1 MDWLKVNRERLSQQ
15 AAKSAFGY
23 PPDER
28 SSDLDEGDL
37 EEIEQFSK
45 EIRRY
50 LQILYNCLKVG
61 SWDAMDEVRRKSLF
75 PMNRDSWL
83 YVEALKFIKNQKV
96 SQELQYQEARELILF
111 LDYLI
116 GAIPSRF

>member
-1 MDWLKVNRERLSQQ
+1 
-15 AAKSAFGY
+15 
-23 PPDER
+23 
-28 SSDLDEGDL
+28 
-37 EEIEQFSK
+37 
-45 EIRRY
+45 
-50 LQILYNCLKVG
+50 
-61 SWDAMDEVRRKSLF
+61 MDEVRRKSLF